1 MATNLTNDTGIA
13 CIGGVDRNVAVAK
26 RSILMAN
33 LERVGTL
40 RETIGASYLFKPKA
54 IMIGNLIKELNVTR
68 DAHGMTMDG
77 LDGLNRRT

>member
-13 CIGGVDRNVAVAK
+13 CIGGVDCNVAVAK

-33 LERVGTL
+33 SERVGTL
-40 RETIGASYLFKPKA
+40 REIIVVSYLSKPKV

-68 DAHGMTMDG
+68 DAHGLWMA
-77 LDGLNRRT
+77 